1 MARKAKSHTVI
12 KDPLLEPYF
21 VTIDD
26 NCCTVN
32 QTIQK
37 DSNHFR
43 SKGNGSKSY
52 EKSISFHA
60 NLGTALFAISKALQ
74 HDKETRNLDEVLE
87 QFKTIELNLKQFI
100 NEQVSRTV

>member
-1 MARKAKSHTVI
+1 MARKAKSHTMI

-43 SKGNGSKSY
+43 SKGKEKSY
-52 EKSISFHA
+52 EKAISFHA
-60 NLGTALFAISKALQ
+60 NLGTALIAISKNLL
-74 HDKETRNLDEVLE
+74 HDKKTRDLSEVLE

>member
-1 MARKAKSHTVI
+1 MARKAKSHTMI

-43 SKGNGSKSY
+43 SN
-52 EKSISFHA
+52 KSILFYV
-60 NLGTALFAISKALQ
+60 LGECTDSLKNGITSSSLK
-74 HDKETRNLDEVLE
+74 
-87 QFKTIELNLKQFI
+87 NLKKKSHTACTSIDFVLTFI
-100 NEQVSRTV
+100 VLIR

>member
-21 VTIDD
+21 VTIDE

-32 QTIQK
+32 ETIQK

-43 SKGNGSKSY
+43 SKGTSAKSY
-52 EKSISFHA
+52 DKALTFHSD
-60 NLGTALFAISKALQ
+60 LGAALFAISRNLK
-74 HDKETRNLDEVLE
+74 HDKETRGLDELLD

-100 NEQVSRTV
+100 NEQVSSAV

>member
-37 DSNHFR
+37 NTNHFR
-43 SKGNGSKSY
+43 SKGTSEKSY
-52 EKSISFHA
+52 DKALTFHS
-60 NLGTALFAISKALQ
+60 NLGQALFAISENLK
-74 HDKETRNLDEVLE
+74 HDKETRSLDELLN
-87 QFKTIELNLKQFI
+87 QYKIIELNLKKFI
-100 NEQVSRTV
+100 NEQVSSVI